1 MDTIMNW
8 LNGIDGEGN
17 KLQHLKRKARH
28 LRARAADITTEVEKE
43 ELQSGK
49 KRKKEV
55 DNWLKDVG
63 QVEFQ
68 LQQLE
73 HQLENINTIPE
84 FRSKSQASVLTREI
98 EKLTEQGL
106 FPRGLTL
113 HDHGNSSMTLVTTDM
128 KINDHKLEHCKRK
141 IISFLTE
148 DDAIS
153 RIGVYGPGG
162 VGKTCLLKEIH
173 NELLEHFKN
182 PGHVY
187 WVSVSHGTSV
197 SILQDKIAEALE
209 LCYLF
214 QEKNE
219 IKKAASLSYEM
230 KRRKNLVLILDNVWE
245 HFSSEEVGIPVGE
258 NNIKLI
264 LTTRSLDVCR
274 RLNCQETVN
283 VEPLSDAE
291 AWKLFSDGLGSQIP
305 PEAQTVAKLVAS
317 ECGGLPLG
325 IIVMAGSMRG
335 VDDIEEWRNT
345 LDELINSTEGLTD
358 IETDVFPVLKL
369 SYDRLKDSK
378 LQKCFL
384 LCAMY
389 PKYGIIRRDEL
400 ITLFR
405 SEGLLDGIDGWQ
417 KQLDK
422 AHSMLNTLQN
432 VCLLEKVN
440 SVYVKM
446 HNLIRDM
453 AIRIT
458 KVMPRFMIASGAEL
472 KRIPSGNRWALDLD
486 KVSLMHNSLS
496 EIQLGATVPMC
507 PSLSTL
513 LLQNNP
519 FTKLPENFFV
529 HMTGLKVLNL
539 SETSIKMLPRSVSEL
554 KNLRALLL
562 ESCSRLH
569 FVPSL
574 VKLTKLRELTLSFCW
589 SMKDVPHGIEQLT
602 NLRFMDLEGSTDL
615 CRLLG
620 ESSSKLSRIQCLKLD
635 SAVQSI
641 SANYLQKLGHLERLE
656 GCRISDI
663 SSFNRYV
670 NTQHFHQLSHYEFIV
685 GARPYKRLDCTQQ
698 PHFLNT
704 HKDRIVVLCSRSLRC
719 VGDTELFV
727 PPSNVQ
733 SLQIQNCDFHSNSL
747 VSAIPSLDSLTA
759 LACILIR
766 RCRLIEFIWSPVSC
780 FEAAP
785 LQSVRELTLTDL
797 QEFRGLVMEG
807 VAPPQVAFSNL
818 KKMVIKFCPK
828 IKWVFT
834 SSLLETGLHN
844 LQELEVEGCN
854 EIETIVS
861 KSNCEVIIEAHHEQT
876 IKDNYLTALPNL
888 RILKL
893 RRLPKLI
900 SISHEGMLGSGLI
913 EELVIENCSE
923 LKQLFVLGFARHQLR
938 NLREV
943 RVACCQN
950 LEEIIV
956 ALDCNDQ
963 NSTVNELPNLKA
975 LLLDDLPHL
984 TSLFAGD
991 IPVCSSIEQ
1000 ITVRDCPKMRKL
1012 PVSIPLSSDG
1022 EPLVPLCLK
1031 EIKASR
1037 EWWDSL
1043 EWGNIHLN
1051 QILQPFAM
1059 LVPGKSSFTMLEGLP
1074 ASSGRDRRLKDISDA
1089 TETNDRDIGSCFPCY
1104 TNAFFLQSS
1113 PHQNIEK
1120 DQMQMYSLRNFVPL
1134 FQFKCM
1140 VYLKLIVAV
1149 KAVESGRQ

>member
-28 LRARAADITTEVEKE
+28 LHARAADITTEVEKE

-73 HQLENINTIPE
+73 HQLENINITPD
-84 FRSKSQASVLTREI
+84 FRSKSQASVLTQEI

-113 HDHGNSSMTLVTTDM
+113 HDYGNSSMTLVTTDM

-141 IISFLTE
+141 IMSCLTE
-148 DDAIS
+148 DDVIS

-182 PGHVY
+182 PGGHVY

-219 IKKAASLSYEM
+219 IRKAASLSHEM
-230 KRRKNLVLILDNVWE
+230 KRRKNLVLILDDVWE
-245 HFSSEEVGIPVGE
+245 HFSAEEVGIPVGE
-258 NNIKLI
+258 NNLKLI
-264 LTTRSLDVCR
+264 FTTRSLDVCR
-274 RLNCQETVN
+274 RLNCQETVK

-291 AWKLFSDGLGSQIP
+291 AWKLFSDGLGSPIP
-305 PEAQTVAKLVAS
+305 SEAQTVAKLVAS
-317 ECGGLPLG
+317 ECAGLPLG

-335 VDDIEEWRNT
+335 VVDIEEWRNT

-384 LCAMY
+384 LCALY

-440 SVYVKM
+440 NVCVKM

-472 KRIPSGNRWALDLD
+472 KRIPSGNRWGVDLD

-513 LLQNNP
+513 LLQKNP

-562 ESCSRLH
+562 EFCSRLH

-589 SMKDVPHGIEQLT
+589 SMKDVPLGVDQLT
-602 NLRFMDLEGSTDL
+602 NLRFMDLEGSKDL
-615 CRLLG
+615 CQLLG
-620 ESSSKLSRIQCLKLD
+620 ESFSKLSRIQCLKLD
-635 SAVQSI
+635 PAVQSI
-641 SANYLQKLGHLERLE
+641 SADHLQKLGHLERLE

-663 SSFNRYV
+663 SGFNRYV
-670 NTQHFHQLSHYEFIV
+670 KTQHFRQLCHYEFIV
-685 GARPYKRLDCTQQ
+685 GAGQYKRLDCKQ
-698 PHFLNT
+698 PPHNLNT
-704 HKDRIVVLCSRSLRC
+704 QENRIVVLCSRSLRC
-719 VGDTELFV
+719 VAVGESELFV

-733 SLQIQNCDFHSNSL
+733 SLQVHNCDFHSKSL
-747 VSAIPSLDSLTA
+747 VAALPSLGSLTA

-766 RCRLIEFIWSPVSC
+766 RCRLIEFIWSPVSV
-780 FEAAP
+780 FEVAP

-797 QEFRGLVMEG
+797 QEFRGLVTEG
-807 VAPPQVAFSNL
+807 VAPAPPQVAFSNL
-818 KKMVIKFCPK
+818 TKMVIKFCPK

-834 SSLLETGLHN
+834 SSLLKTGLHN
-844 LQELEVEGCN
+844 LQELEVEGCD

-861 KSNCEVIIEAHHEQT
+861 KTDCEVSIEAQGQT
-876 IKDNYLTALPNL
+876 FLPNL
-888 RILKL
+888 RTLKL

-900 SISHEGMLGSGLI
+900 SISHEAILGNGLL
-913 EELVIENCSE
+913 EELLIENCAE
-923 LKQLFVLGFARHQLR
+923 LKLLFVLLARHQLR
-938 NLREV
+938 NLKEV

-956 ALDCNDQ
+956 SPDCNDQNQ

-975 LLLDDLPHL
+975 LLLDDLPYL
-984 TSLFAGD
+984 KSMFAD
-991 IPVCSSIEQ
+991 EIPVCSSIEQ

-1012 PVSIPLSSDG
+1012 PVSIPVSSHG
-1022 EPLVPLCLK
+1022 EPLVPLSLK

-1043 EWGNIHLN
+1043 EWDNLHLN
-1051 QILQPFAM
+1051 HILQPFTI
-1059 LVPGKSSFTMLEGLP
+1059 LVPGKSSFKMLQGLP
-1074 ASSGRDRRLKDISDA
+1074 ASSERDLRLKDVSDA
-1089 TETNDRDIGSCFPCY
+1089 TEANDGDMGSCMLD
-1104 TNAFFLQSS
+1104 A
-1113 PHQNIEK
+1113 
-1120 DQMQMYSLRNFVPL
+1120 
-1134 FQFKCM
+1134 
-1140 VYLKLIVAV
+1140 
-1149 KAVESGRQ
+1149 